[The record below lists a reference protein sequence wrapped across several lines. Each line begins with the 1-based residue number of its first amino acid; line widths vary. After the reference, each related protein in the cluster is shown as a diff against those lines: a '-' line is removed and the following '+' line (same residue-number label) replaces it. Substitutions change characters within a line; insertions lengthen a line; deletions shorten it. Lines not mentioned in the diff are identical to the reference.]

1 MTRRLAILAI
11 AALAASC
18 GDDGDEKDPAEVL
31 PEVPVFAGLESV
43 TPVPGQLD
51 QVDLKWGPA
60 TDDRTPPDRLRYELQ
75 VRRNRSGYDSLPVT
89 WDVSNR
95 TDGTYR
101 WGLLTPG
108 NVHWFSVVVYDEDGN
123 QAGADRILPAV
134 WPTEPPRITKIEPLR
149 LEAGGRATIVGDYFL
164 DEPAVPDALVVGG
177 RVLTADQFTWT
188 SRQIQ
193 FVVPRDL
200 QGEGYIAVTTPMGRV
215 EAPEP
220 LLIDPVGQH

>member
-18 GDDGDEKDPAEVL
+18 GGDGDDGKPAEVA
-31 PEVPVFAGLESV
+31 PEVPVFAGLTSV
-43 TPVPGQLD
+43 RPVTGHLD
-51 QVDLKWGPA
+51 QVDLEWPRA
-60 TDDRTPPDRLRYELQ
+60 TDDRTPPDRLRYELH
-75 VRRNRSGYDSLPVT
+75 VRRNRSGYDSLPEI
-89 WDVSNR
+89 WDVSDR
-95 TDGTYR
+95 VDGTFR

-108 NVHWFSVVVYDEDGN
+108 NVHWFSVIVYDEDGN
-123 QAGADRILPAV
+123 EAGGDRILPGV

-149 LEAGGRATIVGDYFL
+149 LEAGQRATIVGDYFL

-177 RVLTADQFTWT
+177 QVVPPDQFTW
-188 SRQIQ
+188 SSHKIG
-193 FVVPRDL
+193 FVVPRNL